1 MDENKIMGLIESI
14 LFVSGEAV
22 SVRKIADFLNMD
34 KGKLRKIMDKLVENF
49 NSRNGGLQIIK
60 MNDHYQLATRP
71 EYGEYIDKYFGIDKK
86 QSLSQAMLETLSI
99 IAYKQ
104 PITRIDIESIRG
116 VKCEYTLGV
125 LNDRGLIKEVG
136 KMDAPGKPILY
147 GTTDTFLKVFGLSSL
162 EDLPPLTE

>member
-49 NSRNGGLQIIK
+49 NYRNGGLQIIK

>member
-1 MDENKIMGLIESI
+1 
-14 LFVSGEAV
+14 
-22 SVRKIADFLNMD
+22 
-34 KGKLRKIMDKLVENF
+34 
-49 NSRNGGLQIIK
+49 
-60 MNDHYQLATRP
+60 
-71 EYGEYIDKYFGIDKK
+71 
-86 QSLSQAMLETLSI
+86 MLETLSI

>member
-34 KGKLRKIMDKLVENF
+34 KGRLRKIMDKLVENF

>member
-71 EYGEYIDKYFGIDKK
+71 EYGEYIDKYFGIDKNK
-86 QSLSQAMLETLSI
+86 ACPKPCWKPYLLLHINSL
-99 IAYKQ
+99 
-104 PITRIDIESIRG
+104 
-116 VKCEYTLGV
+116 
-125 LNDRGLIKEVG
+125 
-136 KMDAPGKPILY
+136 
-147 GTTDTFLKVFGLSSL
+147 
-162 EDLPPLTE
+162 

>member
-14 LFVSGEAV
+14 LFVSGESV
-22 SVRKIADFLNMD
+22 SLRKMADFFDMD
-34 KGKLRKIMDKLVENF
+34 KSEIEELMEKLVESF
-49 NSRNGGLQIIK
+49 NSRRGGLQIIK
-60 MNDHYQLATRP
+60 MNDRYQLATRP
-71 EYGEYIDKYFGIDKK
+71 EYGDYIDRYFGIDKK

-147 GTTDTFLKVFGLSSL
+147 GTTDTFLKVFGLTSL
-162 EDLPPLTE
+162 DDLPPLTE

>member
-1 MDENKIMGLIESI
+1 
-14 LFVSGEAV
+14 
-22 SVRKIADFLNMD
+22 
-34 KGKLRKIMDKLVENF
+34 
-49 NSRNGGLQIIK
+49 

-162 EDLPPLTE
+162 EDLPLH

>member
-49 NSRNGGLQIIK
+49 NSRNGGLLIIK